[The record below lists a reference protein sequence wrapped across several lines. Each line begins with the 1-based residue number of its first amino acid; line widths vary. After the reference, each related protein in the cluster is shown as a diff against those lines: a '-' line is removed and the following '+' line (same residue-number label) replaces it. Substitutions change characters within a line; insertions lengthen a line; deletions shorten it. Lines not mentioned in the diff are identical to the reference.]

1 MFPKC
6 HIFFLFSQ
14 LEYVRLTTRD
24 SRQVHIFILSLNNY
38 CWRTLVFLMDPGLKI
53 RMMWCLSFSCSS
65 FVLHQWDFFDPRIRC
80 SCSLHSLLLNMNITL
95 HPLSLTVSPC
105 LSSHS
110 ELPSLSPPLPH
121 LPEGTGSCLSVDNIY
136 MSRIWAIVFSLR
148 AVVLSLVMKRGL
160 YSSEILA
167 FELCK

>member
-1 MFPKC
+1 MRGCLMFPKC
-6 HIFFLFSQ
+6 HIFFLFSR

-110 ELPSLSPPLPH
+110 ELPSLSPPHYLIC
-121 LPEGTGSCLSVDNIY
+121 LKVQVAAYRWTISTCPE
-136 MSRIWAIVFSLR
+136 
-148 AVVLSLVMKRGL
+148 
-160 YSSEILA
+160 SEP
-167 FELCK
+167 